1 MERAERVTSV
11 ELPGEVSD
19 RSVTIYMTGA
29 LCTQPAQIFQ
39 TWQARGVIQSF
50 LNHLRRRES
59 AEALLRHLL
68 ADLPPQRDL

>member
-1 MERAERVTSV
+1 
-11 ELPGEVSD
+11 
-19 RSVTIYMTGA
+19 MTGA

-50 LNHLRRRES
+50 LNHLRRREA